1 MGPKEIDMLDQMTVA
16 DALED
21 AALLWERRANE
32 AAGRGH
38 FRVSQTRMGM
48 ALDARRIR
56 KMIMTEVVMYVGS
69 IDVDS
74 TEVTS

>member
-1 MGPKEIDMLDQMTVA
+1 
-16 DALED
+16 
-21 AALLWERRANE
+21 
-32 AAGRGH
+32 
-38 FRVSQTRMGM
+38 MGM